1 MQKFSSKLVACV
13 AGAEPYAAW
22 EDLFEDKSRA
32 LGQDQVDS
40 LTLIN
45 SKSLHGLDRR
55 HSIKMAYATISVKN
69 IASTANE
76 DDVLRFFRE
85 RIPGSDPIVGPL
97 IQDTNSPTKST
108 TITFKGKNKASC
120 QKSIRGLSNSS
131 QCDLSDSAGITS
143 TLSFSGDFLGLTVL
157 ANNCAPDEDPYFE

>member
-1 MQKFSSKLVACV
+1 
-13 AGAEPYAAW
+13 
-22 EDLFEDKSRA
+22 
-32 LGQDQVDS
+32 LGQDQIDN
-40 LTLIN
+40 LTLHQ
-45 SKSLHGLDRR
+45 SQTTACVDRH
-55 HSIKMAYATISVKN
+55 HSIIMAYATVSVKN
-69 IASTANE
+69 IAPTANE

-85 RIPGSDPIVGPL
+85 RIPDSDPIVSPL

-108 TITFKGKNKASC
+108 TITFKGKNKAAC
-120 QKSIRGLSNSS
+120 QKSIRSLSNLS